1 MEQKKK
7 VQIRF
12 QTCSNP
18 IRNANHDFRISKPNY
33 LRTEMYHN
41 KFENIYC
48 NFQVEQVK
56 EQMKKSYDDYNEKYK
71 KRVGRNLQK
80 GRQSDLL
87 TGVITLSPIV
97 NEWLADEKISKEDLD
112 KCFIESMPKV
122 ENKIEEILGN
132 KVQTFSYVIHYDEK
146 TPHLHFSFSN
156 HTNNGES
163 IFHKI
168 KLSGRL
174 NEFQDVVAEV
184 FKDIN
189 LERGDRKS
197 KVKHLS
203 VRRMHEE
210 EIKALKLD
218 IKDIQNQKR
227 EIKSNLEKSKEQKKK
242 ELDKLDSEI
251 KSNRNEID
259 NLTRNINIKK
269 EIKIENSQFL
279 RSKIKTNTQEIIDNS
294 STKEELQEQIE
305 NILEAYSNTNYIS
318 NKEYIL
324 ESEQEESKNTIN
336 DLETEKSTLANK
348 VSYLEEKIDS
358 RTVISDADVEIFENE
373 ATILINEIN
382 QAHEETLETIRKESI
397 VYKKTILG
405 KKEEFDINTF
415 MKRAKKREEFLLYKI
430 KIQSSLINRLIK
442 VLKHIASFYKKAFS
456 PMLKDITA
464 SKNILQDT
472 KSEISKF
479 LNTPIFSNDR
489 LILFQLNIS
498 KDSLIKKH
506 DSKYFNMHQ
515 LNLKVEFTDTTNKDE
530 IIKNIRSN
538 LSQFDKVLNVSFSQ
552 DKENENLYYV
562 NIIGEYKTDL
572 NDVIS
577 DLKYIDI
584 GSISSVDD
592 SNCCSNNKSDEKSRD
607 SLNRQG

>member
-18 IRNANHDFRISKPNY
+18 IRNVNHDFRVSKPNY
-33 LRTEMYHN
+33 LRDDMWHN
-41 KFENIYC
+41 KFENMYF
-48 NFQVEQVK
+48 NFQVDQVK
-56 EQMKKSYDDYNEKYK
+56 EQMKKSYYDYNEKYK

-97 NEWLADEKISKEDLD
+97 NEWLADEKISKIDLD

-122 ENKIEEILGN
+122 EKKIEEIIGT

-184 FKDIN
+184 FKDVN

-197 KVKHLS
+197 KAKHLS

-210 EIKALKLD
+210 EIKALKID
-218 IKDIQNQKR
+218 IKNIQNQKR
-227 EIKSNLEKSKEQKKK
+227 EIKSNLEKSKEQKKD
-242 ELDKLDSEI
+242 ELDKLDIEI
-251 KSNRNEID
+251 KSNRTVIENLSKSID
-259 NLTRNINIKK
+259 IRK
-269 EIKIENSQFL
+269 EKKIENSQFL
-279 RSKIKTNTQEIIDNS
+279 RSKIKTNTKEIIDS
-294 STKEELQEQIE
+294 SDSKEELQEQIE
-305 NILEAYSNTNYIS
+305 DILEAYSNTNYIS
-318 NKEYIL
+318 NRECIL
-324 ESEQEESKNTIN
+324 ESEQEEHKTTIN
-336 DLETEKSTLANK
+336 DLESEKSTLVDK

-358 RTVISDADVEIFENE
+358 RTVISDLEVEIFEKE
-373 ATILINEIN
+373 AITLLNEIN
-382 QAHEETLETIRKESI
+382 QAQEETLKRIRKESI
-397 VYKKTILG
+397 VYKKTMFG
-405 KKEEFDINTF
+405 KKEEFDIDTF
-415 MKRAKKREEFLLYKI
+415 MKRVKKREDFLLFKI
-430 KIQSSLINRLIK
+430 KSQSTLINRLIK

-456 PMLKDITA
+456 PVLKDLVSST
-464 SKNILQDT
+464 NILQDT
-472 KSEISKF
+472 KSEIFKF

-489 LILFQLNIS
+489 LILSQLNIN

-515 LNLKVEFTDTTNKDE
+515 LNLKVEFTDTTDKDK
-530 IIKNIRSN
+530 IMKNIRKN
-538 LSQFDKVLNVSFSQ
+538 LNQLDKVLNVSFSQ
-552 DKENENLYYV
+552 DKENGNSYYV
-562 NIIGEYKTDL
+562 NVISEYKTDL
-572 NDVIS
+572 NNVIS
-577 DLKYIDI
+577 DLKYMNIESI
-584 GSISSVDD
+584 CSVNGSSWSS
-592 SNCCSNNKSDEKSRD
+592 SNKLDERTED
-607 SLNRQG
+607 SLNRQR